1 MATFITDKVLHIN
14 NDLVQLFHLDT
25 QALIEDQHP
34 HANNSTTSTLK
45 TTPRPSS
52 SKKDTSVNP
61 TEQADHALLTGLRDA
76 VELLDLRSGAVP
88 PMERALLAI
97 QKVEALAKSTGSGSK
112 EGGGDEAAN
121 LEHLFLAK
129 ATATVYL
136 NLLDIILNATLPLAN
151 EMEYWQSLLDSSSWR
166 ILYILQTSPYRLFS
180 LTRSVALT
188 TKEHIDSLIATSQE
202 SEGANHILQ
211 LIKYF
216 PTFLNN
222 HLISQ
227 PVSFPLAIHYEI
239 SHHRKQLQRIRE
251 YQAECL
257 GLLAEQGLNLDPEHL
272 EDSITPSES
281 SSSIMSA
288 SGASNDIAQAQA
300 FVQEQISKTV
310 CLMERV
316 LDKASKDTRHLT
328 NSQQQ
333 KVSSKKV
340 TRSLTMLGNLQGISN
355 LNNVEMLAHLE
366 NLITVQIPRYVEE
379 TEGQARQ
386 FQRPSWLTRIWI
398 PALIGY
404 FGLKYGI
411 QYISEHRADLDDML
425 EEAWDTAKRFVT
437 DWVWEPSVRVMNI
450 IRHSDDQGSL
460 QMLGNESLQ
469 SDIASLER
477 MVLAFGKD
485 NYNMGLEE
493 LEALS
498 KAVHNGD
505 ISVIMRAYEN
515 ELKTPLKGA
524 VAGHLVQTLLIQIQK
539 TKVDVEVA
547 MAALDKLLKANEL
560 NFAFLAVGP
569 SLLLLWAVSAQ
580 AKSSWQR
587 FAGKNLGIVSIQMR
601 NSLRQVE
608 RLLNLASTDGDSHA
622 KATERPKAVKKI
634 SQDSEYDDFLST
646 TSSPAMTPSSDMTTE
661 PLTNS
666 LSVLPSTM
674 TSEKLDR
681 IRAKN
686 GKVPYK
692 TQGLILCEVHLLRTF
707 AARLTRNEG
716 LRDKVLED
724 LREIEESSLTVH
736 QRLRT
741 TKRMYRTYGFLGLN
755 N

>member
-1 MATFITDKVLHIN
+1 MATFITDKLVHIN

-25 QALIEDQHP
+25 QALIEDQHT
-34 HANNSTTSTLK
+34 HADN
-45 TTPRPSS
+45 TTPNLKSARRPSS
-52 SKKDTSVNP
+52 SSSKNTSS
-61 TEQADHALLTGLRDA
+61 TDYTASEQADHALLTGLRDA
-76 VELLDLRSGAVP
+76 VELLDLRSASIP
-88 PMERALLAI
+88 PMERALAAI
-97 QKVEALAKSTGSGSK
+97 EKAETLLSSSSRADSQSRGELTKLQ
-112 EGGGDEAAN
+112 
-121 LEHLFLAK
+121 HLFLAK
-129 ATATVYL
+129 ATAVVYL
-136 NLLDIILNATLPLAN
+136 NLLNIILNATLPLAN
-151 EMEYWQSLLDSSSWR
+151 EMDYWQSLADSSSWR
-166 ILYILQTSPYRLFS
+166 LLYILQTSPYRFFS
-180 LTRSVALT
+180 LTRSVVST
-188 TKEHIDSLIATSQE
+188 TKEHIDSLIATSEE
-202 SEGANHILQ
+202 SERANHILQ

-216 PTFLNN
+216 PTFLNK
-222 HLISQ
+222 HLIAQ

-239 SHHRKQLQRIRE
+239 THHRKQLQRIRE

-272 EDSITPSES
+272 EDSIAPSES
-281 SSSIMSA
+281 SSSIVSA
-288 SGASNDIAQAQA
+288 RGANDIAQAQV

-310 CLMERV
+310 CLMEGV

-328 NSQQQ
+328 DPQQQ
-333 KVSSKKV
+333 KVSSKRA

-355 LNNVEMLAHLE
+355 LNNDELLIHLKH
-366 NLITVQIPRYVEE
+366 LIKVQIPRYVDE
-379 TEGQARQ
+379 TENQARQ
-386 FQRPSWLTRIWI
+386 FHRPSWLTRIWI
-398 PALIGY
+398 PALLGY
-404 FGLKYGI
+404 FGLKYGV
-411 QYISEHRADLDDML
+411 QYISEHRADLDEML

-437 DWVWEPSVRVMNI
+437 DWVWEPSVRIMNI

-460 QMLGNESLQ
+460 QMLGNESLK

-485 NYNMGLEE
+485 NYNLGAEE
-493 LEALS
+493 LEVLS

-587 FAGKNLGIVSIQMR
+587 FAGKNLGLVSIQMS

-608 RLLNLASTDGDSHA
+608 RLLNLASADGDA
-622 KATERPKAVKKI
+622 KK
-634 SQDSEYDDFLST
+634 
-646 TSSPAMTPSSDMTTE
+646 
-661 PLTNS
+661 
-666 LSVLPSTM
+666 
-674 TSEKLDR
+674 
-681 IRAKN
+681 

-692 TQGLILCEVHLLRTF
+692 TQGLILCEVHIMRTF
-707 AARLTRNEG
+707 AARLTRHEG
-716 LRDKVLED
+716 LRDKVMED

-741 TKRMYRTYGFLGLN
+741 TKRMYRTYGFLGLHN
-755 N
+755 